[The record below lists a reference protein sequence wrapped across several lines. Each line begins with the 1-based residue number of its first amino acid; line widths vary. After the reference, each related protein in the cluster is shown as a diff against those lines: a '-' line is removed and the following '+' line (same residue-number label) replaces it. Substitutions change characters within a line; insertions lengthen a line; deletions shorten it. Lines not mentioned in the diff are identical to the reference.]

1 MSQWS
6 PIERKPS
13 DADDQQVEV
22 LKLLVRWLHEQAT
35 PPFNSILM
43 FILVLVGT
51 TIAWWKDAVSND
63 AYGLTLAICAMLFC
77 AVADL
82 KLKP

>member
-1 MSQWS
+1 
-6 PIERKPS
+6 
-13 DADDQQVEV
+13 
-22 LKLLVRWLHEQAT
+22 
-35 PPFNSILM
+35 M